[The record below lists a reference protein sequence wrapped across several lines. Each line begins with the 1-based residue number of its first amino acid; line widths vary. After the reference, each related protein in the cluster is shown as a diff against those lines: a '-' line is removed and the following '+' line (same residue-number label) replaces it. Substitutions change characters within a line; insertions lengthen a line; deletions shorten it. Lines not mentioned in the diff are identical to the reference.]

1 MSSSSVIKL
10 VILAAL
16 WGASFLFMRV
26 AVPSF
31 GPVALVEV
39 RVVSAA
45 LFLAIVCWWI
55 KQPLHIKK
63 HGKQYLVMGFFNAA
77 LPFCLF
83 SYAAQSISGS
93 LLSIFNAS
101 TPIWGAILGV
111 IFLRTE
117 VTRSAALGLILG
129 VIGVAIVGWN
139 GVAVN
144 GDDALLPIL
153 ASLGATF
160 SYGVGSIYT
169 KMQSGKL
176 APMENANATLWVASI
191 MLVPFLFGYS
201 GEVVISTQVWLAAL
215 ALGVVCTGVAY
226 VLFFNLLE
234 TEGPMKAL
242 SVTFLIP
249 VFAMIWGNLF
259 LGETVTLTTVIGGS
273 VIVLGTA
280 LTNGLLKL
288 RLKTGLKNSAS
299 H

>member
-1 MSSSSVIKL
+1 MSGSSLTKM

-39 RVVSAA
+39 RVLSAA
-45 LFLAIVCWWI
+45 LFLAAVCWWI
-55 KQPLHIKK
+55 KQPMHIKK
-63 HGKQYLVMGFFNAA
+63 HGKHYLVMGFFNAA

-83 SYAAQSISGS
+83 AYGAQSISGS

-117 VTRSAALGLILG
+117 VTRSAALGLALG

-153 ASLGATF
+153 ASLGAAF

-169 KMQSGKL
+169 KKQSGKL
-176 APMENANATLWVASI
+176 APMENANATLWVASV
-191 MLVPFLFGYS
+191 MLLPFLFGGS
-201 GEVVISTQVWLAAL
+201 GDIEISTNAWLAAL
-215 ALGVVCTGVAY
+215 ALGVVCTGLAY

-234 TEGPMKAL
+234 HEGPMKAL

-249 VFAMIWGNLF
+249 VFATVWGNIF
-259 LGETVTLTTVIGGS
+259 LGETVTFTMLIGGT

-280 LTNGLLKL
+280 LTNGFIKFGI
-288 RLKTGLKNSAS
+288 KAPANA
-299 H
+299 

>member
-1 MSSSSVIKL
+1 MSGSSLLKL
-10 VILAAL
+10 ILLAAL
-16 WGASFLFMRV
+16 WGASFLFMRIT
-26 AVPSF
+26 VPHF
-31 GPVALVEV
+31 GPVAMVEI

-45 LFLAIVCWWI
+45 IFLAIVCWWI
-55 KQPLHIKK
+55 KQPMHIKK
-63 HGKQYLVMGFFNAA
+63 HGGHYFVMGFFNAA

-83 SYAAQSISGS
+83 AYAAQSISGS

-111 IFLRTE
+111 IFLQTQ
-117 VTRSAALGLILG
+117 VTRSAALGLSLG
-129 VIGVAIVGWN
+129 VIGVGIVGWN

-169 KMQSGKL
+169 KKQSGKL
-176 APMENANATLWVASI
+176 APMENANATLWVASM
-191 MLVPFLFGYS
+191 MLLPF
-201 GEVVISTQVWLAAL
+201 VVAQPPAVIDISTNVWLAAT
-215 ALGVVCTGVAY
+215 ALGVFCTGLAY

-234 TEGPMKAL
+234 HEGPMKAL

-249 VFAMIWGNLF
+249 VFAIIWGNIF
-259 LGETVTLTTVIGGS
+259 LGETVTLTTIIGGS

-280 LTNGLLKL
+280 LTNGLI
-288 RLKTGLKNSAS
+288 RFRG
-299 H
+299 